1 MNVRNL
7 WKLFYIYVMF
17 IEVELEVLREIDSCV
32 FGVFSKRRFIED
44 KDMIKNVEKYISFD
58 CLVIS

>member
-1 MNVRNL
+1 
-7 WKLFYIYVMF
+7 MF
-17 IEVELEVLREIDSCV
+17 IEVELEVLREIDSWV

>member
-44 KDMIKNVEKYISFD
+44 KDMIKNVE
-58 CLVIS
+58 